1 MDKNNIGAKIA
12 ELRKSKNLSQADL
25 AQKLCVSN
33 KTISKWECGNGTPDI
48 EILSKMSK
56 IFDVTIDEMVNSTD
70 KKEID
75 MEKQIKNN
83 EELSNSKNISK
94 KSLVTILSSA
104 ALILVLCVSLL
115 CYFFIPR
122 TPMVKGSDLFE
133 INQENS
139 TLYCAV
145 DNNKSILS
153 LNNQFEVPLTNKWG
167 LYYDLNGT
175 REISSKIV
183 NLQIGDN
190 TFYLIVENSA
200 NTKKVYT
207 LTIRRKPMYVVT
219 FDTNGGNS
227 IVNQIVMEGE
237 LANLVT
243 PEREGYIFNSW
254 DFDFTQP
261 ITKNI
266 TIKASWIAKNLK
278 VNYYANNGSE
288 NSLIQDVT
296 YDTEVNLKDNNSF
309 TKTGYTLSSWNTK
322 PDGTGISYETN
333 KKFMKYNIPSNL
345 DLYAQWTINQYQI
358 RCDKNIEDA
367 GTIDGTGNFDYNTQH
382 TLSVNTN
389 AGYTWLGWYTKDG
402 TIITTSTTLTI
413 TLSDNDYECVA
424 KWSANNYFCS
434 LDVNNGNTLA
444 EDNKTITFG
453 QPFNLPIPTR
463 IEATFEGWYFNSVRY
478 TNSQGVSI
486 KNWDIPNT
494 ATLYAKW
501 NVNKYLVTLTTNNT
515 NGGSVIGEG
524 LKEYGSSVSIKAN
537 TNAGYT
543 FVGWYEGNNLITNN
557 ETYTF
562 TMSNVA
568 LSYIAKWQANIY
580 TFTFDENGG
589 EELSPNTKDVVFDSS
604 YKLPITTKTGYDFD
618 GWYLGENG
626 TGVKV
631 TDKNGNSLNVWNVAD
646 NTTVYAKWNVTV
658 YTISYTL
665 RGGTIVGNNPT
676 TYTIEDL
683 DIIINNPTKAGY
695 EFAGWV
701 GTDIEDKEMSLII
714 KAGSIGNR
722 VYGATWKE
730 DSTFVAISNVTEFLA
745 INDNL
750 SGNYYLTNEIDLTGI
765 QFDGFGDENNYF
777 TGVFDGKG
785 YKIIN
790 LVSSSVESGAKSKTY
805 FGLFKYSS
813 GEIINVG
820 LENYKFTKSYACVG
834 AIVGY
839 NLGKIKNCYTNG
851 NIEDSIM
858 SGGIA
863 SYNEGLILNCYSKG
877 IIKATEASMYT
888 ISVYSGGIVA
898 KNVNGTIKNCFSV
911 ASISAKEKSRTSG
924 RIIAGGICAL
934 NDYKTPGIIE
944 NTFFAGSLEATGS
957 TYVDAIFIG
966 IIANGDNSSENLRNC
981 YYDQD
986 VSIVL
991 SSGNSERGY
1000 IDKKGVSVEN
1010 KNLMELNIIGFDKYY
1025 DSNIYLNTNAVWITS
1040 GSDYPKLY
1048 WEK

>member
-70 KKEID
+70 KKEINT
-75 MEKQIKNN
+75 EKEIKNN
-83 EELSNSKNISK
+83 EQLSNSKNISK

-104 ALILVLCVSLL
+104 TLILVLCISLL

-122 TPMVKGSDLFE
+122 APMIKGSDLFE
-133 INQENS
+133 INQENC

-153 LNNQFEVPLTNKWG
+153 LNNQFEVPLTNKWE

-207 LTIRRKPMYVVT
+207 LTIRRKPVYVVT
-219 FDTNGGNS
+219 FETNGGNS

-254 DFDFTQP
+254 DYDFTQP
-261 ITKNI
+261 ITKNM

-358 RCDKNIEDA
+358 KCEKNIENA

-463 IEATFEGWYFNSVRY
+463 IEATFEGWYFNGIQY
-478 TNSQGVSI
+478 TNNQGVSI

-501 NVNKYLVTLTTNNT
+501 NVNKYLVALTTNNT
-515 NGGSVIGEG
+515 NGGIVIGEG
-524 LKEYGSSVSIKAN
+524 LKEYGSSVYIKAN

-557 ETYTF
+557 EIYTF

-580 TFTFDENGG
+580 TLTFDENGG
-589 EELSPNTKDVVFDSS
+589 EALSSKTKDVVFDSS

-665 RGGTIVGNNPT
+665 SDGTIVGNNPT

-695 EFAGWV
+695 EFTGWV

-730 DSTFVAISNVTEFLA
+730 DSTFIAISNVTEFLA

-750 SGNYYLTNEIDLTGI
+750 SGNYYLTNDIDLSGI
-765 QFDGFGDENNYF
+765 TFYGLGGKSNPFSGI
-777 TGVFDGKG
+777 FDGKG
-785 YKIIN
+785 YGILNCNPTIKIGLIQGVFN
-790 LVSSSVESGAKSKTY
+790 YSTGLIQNMYVKDFNVNFSNEHDTSTGIGGLVGCNDGIIRNC
-805 FGLFKYSS
+805 FWS
-813 GEIINVG
+813 GEINVTVRNPVGG
-820 LENYKFTKSYACVG
+820 LVSF
-834 AIVGY
+834 
-839 NLGKIKNCYTNG
+839 NLGEIY
-851 NIEDSIM
+851 
-858 SGGIA
+858 
-863 SYNEGLILNCYSKG
+863 NCYSKG
-877 IIKATEASMYT
+877 
-888 ISVYSGGIVA
+888 
-898 KNVNGTIKNCFSV
+898 NVNSYGDGDVGGLIGNNSGHIYYSYSLANVGTSASGYAAGLSCSNSGSIVQSFAAGDVYGGNVGALICTNSGTITTCYRLNEQIVK
-911 ASISAKEKSRTSG
+911 ASYESDLKYNLTGQQASKDNLINIDFLGWNVYISYNN
-924 RIIAGGICAL
+924 L
-934 NDYKTPGIIE
+934 
-944 NTFFAGSLEATGS
+944 
-957 TYVDAIFIG
+957 FI
-966 IIANGDNSSENLRNC
+966 DL
-981 YYDQD
+981 D
-986 VSIVL
+986 
-991 SSGNSERGY
+991 
-1000 IDKKGVSVEN
+1000 
-1010 KNLMELNIIGFDKYY
+1010 
-1025 DSNIYLNTNAVWITS
+1025 AVWATNS
-1040 GSDYPKLY
+1040 GDYPKLY

>member
-25 AQKLCVSN
+25 AQKLFVSN

-75 MEKQIKNN
+75 TEKQIKNN
-83 EELSNSKNISK
+83 KELSNSKSISK
-94 KSLVTILSSA
+94 KSLITILSSA
-104 ALILVLCVSLL
+104 ALILVLCISLL

-122 TPMVKGSDLFE
+122 APMVKGSDLFE
-133 INQENS
+133 INQDNS
-139 TLYCAV
+139 ILYCAV

-190 TFYLIVENSA
+190 TFYLIVENLA
-200 NTKKVYT
+200 NSKKVYT

-227 IVNQIVMEGE
+227 IVNQIVMEDE

-254 DFDFTQP
+254 DYDFTQP
-261 ITKNI
+261 ITNNI

-278 VNYYANNGSE
+278 VNYYANNGSD
-288 NSLIQDVT
+288 NSLVQDVT

-358 RCDKNIEDA
+358 KCDKNIEDA
-367 GTIDGTGNFDYNTQH
+367 GTIDGIGNFDYNTQH

-389 AGYTWLGWYTKDG
+389 AGYTWIGWYTKDG
-402 TIITTSTTLTI
+402 IIITSSTTLTI
-413 TLSDNDYECVA
+413 TLSDNDFECVA
-424 KWSANNYFCS
+424 KWSANNYFCL
-434 LDVNNGNTLA
+434 LDVNNGDTLT
-444 EDNKTITFG
+444 EENKTITFG
-453 QPFNLPIPTR
+453 QSFNLPIPTR
-463 IEATFEGWYFNSVRY
+463 LEATFEGWYFNGVQY
-478 TNSQGVSI
+478 TNNQGISI
-486 KNWDIPNT
+486 KNWDISNT

-515 NGGSVIGEG
+515 NGGSFIGEG
-524 LKEYGSSVSIKAN
+524 LKEYGSSVSIKAD

-557 ETYTF
+557 EIYTF

-580 TFTFDENGG
+580 TLMFDENGG
-589 EELSPNTKDVVFDSS
+589 EALSTNTKDVIFNSS

-631 TDKNGNSLNVWNVAD
+631 ADKNGNSLNVWNVAE
-646 NTTVYAKWNVTV
+646 NRTVYAKWNVINYSIKYSLNYGFVVRDNPMNYTV
-658 YTISYTL
+658 
-665 RGGTIVGNNPT
+665 
-676 TYTIEDL
+676 EDL
-683 DIIINNPTKAGY
+683 DIFINNPIRNGFIFK
-695 EFAGWV
+695 GW
-701 GTDIEDKEMSLII
+701 IEENSTEPILELII
-714 KAGSIGNR
+714 KSGSVGNKM
-722 VYGATWKE
+722 YGAVWEK
-730 DSTFVAISNVTEFLA
+730 DGTFIPISNVTEF
-745 INDNL
+745 INISNNL
-750 SGNYYLTNEIDLTGI
+750 SGNYYLVNDIDLSGIVFNTFGSSENNFTGI
-765 QFDGFGDENNYF
+765 IDGCGHKLISLSNTLVYWNQGHITNINFENA
-777 TGVFDGKG
+777 
-785 YKIIN
+785 
-790 LVSSSVESGAKSKTY
+790 SVESDEMSIVTK
-805 FGLFKYSS
+805 
-813 GEIINVG
+813 IN
-820 LENYKFTKSYACVG
+820 
-834 AIVGY
+834 
-839 NLGKIKNCYTNG
+839 
-851 NIEDSIM
+851 D
-858 SGGIA
+858 
-863 SYNEGLILNCYSKG
+863 
-877 IIKATEASMYT
+877 
-888 ISVYSGGIVA
+888 
-898 KNVNGTIKNCFSV
+898 
-911 ASISAKEKSRTSG
+911 
-924 RIIAGGICAL
+924 
-934 NDYKTPGIIE
+934 GIIE
-944 NTFFAGSLEATGS
+944 NCKIDINIDVSKGISMYLSPIAISNNGTITHC
-957 TYVDAIFIG
+957 YVLG
-966 IIANGDNSSENLRNC
+966 
-981 YYDQD
+981 
-986 VSIVL
+986 SIVL
-991 SSGNSERGY
+991 HSTKIAAWGTNVKYPKIYFSNFVITNNGSISYCYSSANVNITADEGSIYCGLFVLTNKGNLNNIFISGNLYIKGLEGTWNASHTTQINIDNGSECY
-1000 IDKKGVSVEN
+1000 VSSKSSIRKTVTHYGGGVEN
-1010 KNLMELNIIGFDKYY
+1010 IDIDVTRILDEYLKDSNFIGFLKYISE
-1025 DSNIYLNTNAVWITS
+1025 SNIVINPNQCWIYENES
-1040 GSDYPKLY
+1040 YPKLY
-1048 WEK
+1048 WED

>member
-70 KKEID
+70 KKEINT
-75 MEKQIKNN
+75 EKEIKNN
-83 EELSNSKNISK
+83 EQLSNSKNISK

-104 ALILVLCVSLL
+104 TLILVLCISLL

-122 TPMVKGSDLFE
+122 APMVKGSDLFE
-133 INQENS
+133 INQENC

-145 DNNKSILS
+145 NNNKSILS

-207 LTIRRKPMYVVT
+207 LTIRRKPVYVVT
-219 FDTNGGNS
+219 FETNGGNS

-254 DFDFTQP
+254 DYDFTQP
-261 ITKNI
+261 ITKNM

-358 RCDKNIEDA
+358 KCEKNIENA

-463 IEATFEGWYFNSVRY
+463 IEATFEGWYFNGIQY
-478 TNSQGVSI
+478 TNNQGVSI

-501 NVNKYLVTLTTNNT
+501 NVNKYLVALTTNT

-524 LKEYGSSVSIKAN
+524 LKEYGTSVSIKAN

-543 FVGWYEGNNLITNN
+543 FEGWYEGNNLITNN
-557 ETYTF
+557 EIYTF

-580 TFTFDENGG
+580 TLTFDESGG
-589 EELSPNTKDVVFDSS
+589 EALSPNTKDVVFDSS
-604 YKLPITTKTGYDFD
+604 FKLPITTKTGYDFD

-665 RGGTIVGNNPT
+665 SDGTIVGNNPT

-683 DIIINNPTKAGY
+683 DIIINNPTKANY
-695 EFAGWV
+695 EFTGWV

-730 DSTFVAISNVTEFLA
+730 DSTFIAISNVTEFLA

-750 SGNYYLTNEIDLTGI
+750 SGNYYLTNDIDLSGI
-765 QFDGFGDENNYF
+765 TFYGLGSKSSPFNGI
-777 TGVFDGKG
+777 FDGKG
-785 YKIIN
+785 YGILNCNPTIKIGLIQGVFN
-790 LVSSSVESGAKSKTY
+790 YSTGLIQNMYVKDFNVNFSNEHDTSTVIGGLVGCNDGIIRNC
-805 FGLFKYSS
+805 FWS
-813 GEIINVG
+813 GEINVTVRNPVGG
-820 LENYKFTKSYACVG
+820 LVSF
-834 AIVGY
+834 
-839 NLGKIKNCYTNG
+839 NLGEIY
-851 NIEDSIM
+851 
-858 SGGIA
+858 
-863 SYNEGLILNCYSKG
+863 NCYSKG
-877 IIKATEASMYT
+877 
-888 ISVYSGGIVA
+888 
-898 KNVNGTIKNCFSV
+898 NVNSYGDGDVGGLIGNNSGHIYYSYSLANVGTSASGSAAGLSCSNSGSIVQSFAAGDVYGGNVGALICTNSGTITTCYRLNEQIVK
-911 ASISAKEKSRTSG
+911 ASYESDLKYN
-924 RIIAGGICAL
+924 L
-934 NDYKTPGIIE
+934 
-944 NTFFAGSLEATGS
+944 TGQQAS
-957 TYVDAIFIG
+957 KDNLINIDFLGWNVYMSYNNLFI
-966 IIANGDNSSENLRNC
+966 DL
-981 YYDQD
+981 D
-986 VSIVL
+986 
-991 SSGNSERGY
+991 
-1000 IDKKGVSVEN
+1000 
-1010 KNLMELNIIGFDKYY
+1010 
-1025 DSNIYLNTNAVWITS
+1025 AVWVTNS
-1040 GSDYPKLY
+1040 GDYPKLY

>member
-56 IFDVTIDEMVNSTD
+56 IFDVTIDGMVNSTD

-75 MEKQIKNN
+75 TEKQIKNN
-83 EELSNSKNISK
+83 EQLSNSKNISK
-94 KSLVTILSSA
+94 KSLITILSSA
-104 ALILVLCVSLL
+104 ALILVLCISLL

-122 TPMVKGSDLFE
+122 APMVKGSDLFE

-153 LNNQFEVPLTNKWG
+153 LNNQFEVPFTNKWG

-227 IVNQIVMEGE
+227 IVNQIVMEDE

-278 VNYYANNGSE
+278 VNYYANNGPE

-358 RCDKNIEDA
+358 KCDKNIEDA

-389 AGYTWLGWYTKDG
+389 AGYTWLGWYTKDE

-444 EDNKTITFG
+444 EGNKTITFG

-463 IEATFEGWYFNSVRY
+463 IEAIFEGWYFNDAQY
-478 TNSQGVSI
+478 TNNQGVSI

-562 TMSNVA
+562 TMSNVT

-580 TFTFDENGG
+580 TLTFDENGG
-589 EELSPNTKDVVFDSS
+589 EALSPNTKDVVFDSS

-618 GWYLGENG
+618 GWYLGVNG

-665 RGGTIVGNNPT
+665 SDGTIVGNNPT

-750 SGNYYLTNEIDLTGI
+750 SGNYYLTNDIDLTGI

-785 YKIIN
+785 SKVIN
-790 LVSSSVESGAKSKTY
+790 WTKNIVSDAKNY
-805 FGLFKYSS
+805 YGLFNYSN
-813 GEIINVG
+813 GTIKNVG
-820 LENYKFTKSYACVG
+820 VVNYNISIRGGSNFIGV
-834 AIVGY
+834 IVGY
-839 NLGKIKNCYTNG
+839 NSGKLYNCKTSGTTGQLNGKFSALVYENHGVIKNCYTEG
-851 NIEDSIM
+851 SFKQSEANI
-858 SGGIA
+858 GA
-863 SYNEGLILNCYSKG
+863 GLVALNYHKILNCYSLCNFDIESYGSMYVGGLCAKNYESGQIENCFAVGNLVVKAKISYSDQNAFVGGLCGLNKGVIENSYKNNSQTINCTVSSTAVESG
-877 IIKATEASMYT
+877 II
-888 ISVYSGGIVA
+888 
-898 KNVNGTIKNCFSV
+898 C
-911 ASISAKEKSRTSG
+911 KE
-924 RIIAGGICAL
+924 
-934 NDYKTPGIIE
+934 
-944 NTFFAGSLEATGS
+944 GSLVS
-957 TYVDAIFIG
+957 TDELY
-966 IIANGDNSSENLRNC
+966 N
-981 YYDQD
+981 
-986 VSIVL
+986 
-991 SSGNSERGY
+991 
-1000 IDKKGVSVEN
+1000 
-1010 KNLMELNIIGFDKYY
+1010 LNILKWLTYENQINLWINEN
-1025 DSNIYLNTNAVWITS
+1025 SVWQVLNN
-1040 GSDYPKLY
+1040 DYPKLY